1 MEFLWSYIR
10 GGLYR
15 VPLHQPTLYDRH
27 LLDIGYNLLYVDSLI
42 QKVNVPLMFSQLRL
56 LGIHRTFTFIV

>member
-1 MEFLWSYIR
+1 MR

-15 VPLHQPTLYDRH
+15 VALHQSALHDRH
-27 LLDIGYNLLYVDSLI
+27 LLDISYNLLYDDSLI
-42 QKVNVPLMFSQLRL
+42 HKVNVPLMFSYLRF

>member
-1 MEFLWSYIR
+1 MR

-15 VPLHQPTLYDRH
+15 VALHQSALHDRH

-42 QKVNVPLMFSQLRL
+42 QKVNVLLMLNKL
-56 LGIHRTFTFIV
+56 AYWDICRTFTFII